1 MEKILVAV
9 GSTRR
14 PKVHAVSEALAAIRT
29 VSDFLP
35 AFEIVGVE
43 VPSGVRHTPLSREDL
58 MTGARQRAEAL
69 LQIARAKNERWK
81 YFVGL
86 EGGLDVIA
94 GLEVIP
100 SLDVVPEL
108 DVVSEASNRWV
119 YLESWA
125 YVTDGEGRGAFGQ
138 SGAVLVPEA
147 LAETVVGD
155 GVELAQAIDAFAGGH
170 NIRDAEGA
178 WGILTRNLATRQ
190 DSFRAAVINA
200 FAPFFNRELYAASGP
215 SDPGASV

>member
-14 PKVHAVSEALAAIRT
+14 PKLNAVSEALAAIRT
-29 VSDFLP
+29 VSDFLA
-35 AFEIVGVE
+35 AFEVVGVE

-69 LQIARAKNERWK
+69 VQIARTKNERWK

-94 GLEVIP
+94 GLDVIP

-119 YLESWA
+119 FLE
-125 YVTDGEGRGAFGQ
+125 
-138 SGAVLVPEA
+138 
-147 LAETVVGD
+147 VG
-155 GVELAQAIDAFAGGH
+155 
-170 NIRDAEGA
+170 
-178 WGILTRNLATRQ
+178 
-190 DSFRAAVINA
+190 
-200 FAPFFNRELYAASGP
+200 PM
-215 SDPGASV
+215 